1 MERELNLDGM
11 FGIAKKIWNAL
22 KSEQTAEEAEKI
34 LGITESLKE
43 KISQM
48 LGIAEDAAEDAV
60 AIAVIAMNAV
70 ERIHDEAFAT
80 RAVVKPV
87 SQAMNAIDVTAIVLS
102 EYRSLTVEAA

>member
-48 LGIAEDAAEDAV
+48 LGIAEDAV

-70 ERIHDEAFAT
+70 ESFHDEAFAT

>member
-48 LGIAEDAAEDAV
+48 LGIAEDAV